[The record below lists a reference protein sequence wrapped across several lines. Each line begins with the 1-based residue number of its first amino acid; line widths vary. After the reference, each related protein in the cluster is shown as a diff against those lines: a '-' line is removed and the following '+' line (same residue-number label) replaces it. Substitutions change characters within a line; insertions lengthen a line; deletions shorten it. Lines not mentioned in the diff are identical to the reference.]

1 MAFFMGNADIA
12 AMDAGTMDPS
22 GRGLTNAG
30 RICGLIG
37 GILSLIGILIQFASF
52 ANQGH

>member
-1 MAFFMGNADIA
+1 
-12 AMDAGTMDPS
+12 MDAGTMDPS

-37 GILSLIGILIQFASF
+37 GILSVLFLLLRIVAA
-52 ANQGH
+52 ANNVN